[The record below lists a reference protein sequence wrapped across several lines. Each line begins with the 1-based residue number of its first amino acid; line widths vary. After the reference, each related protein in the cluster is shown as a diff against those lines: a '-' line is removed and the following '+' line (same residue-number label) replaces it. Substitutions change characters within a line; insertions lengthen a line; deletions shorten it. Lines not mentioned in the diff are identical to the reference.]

1 MKLGN
6 HRNHSLEI
14 RISDL
19 KSRTRFSKVLDP
31 STRAWN
37 HINLHRF
44 HRHSQYKAHQALG
57 VYLAAQWHRKGLKKA
72 TANVNNKEITILTIN
87 TAHVGYNNWLF
98 NTLAC
103 AVTRKNRNFSRKKN
117 GRDNGLN
124 QPIYSFIQNFHTRM
138 RQTTWCQHVRE
149 FLFYRRLSAWS
160 STKKVPE
167 RLVLKYVR
175 EGWFLR
181 SGGHGEVFLSRSYG
195 QE

>member
-14 RISDL
+14 RIIDL

-31 STRAWN
+31 SARTWN

-103 AVTRKNRNFSRKKN
+103 AVTCKNRNFSQKKMDVTMDWTN
-117 GRDNGLN
+117 LFIVLFKISIQGWGKQPGVSTWENSCFTGAYQPGALPRRCLN
-124 QPIYSFIQNFHTRM
+124 VS
-138 RQTTWCQHVRE
+138 C
-149 FLFYRRLSAWS
+149 
-160 STKKVPE
+160 
-167 RLVLKYVR
+167 
-175 EGWFLR
+175 
-181 SGGHGEVFLSRSYG
+181 
-195 QE
+195 